1 MYRFFKISTPFLFN
15 IIYIFLCNTI
25 LHLLSYLFSGVRE
38 INHAATFTIT
48 KDIFILN
55 LPNEMQYAIRKL
67 YPTDRKDTL
76 TRSERIERIAKHTD
90 PLTIIKSLPND
101 KPIYDRH
108 TLLNGP

>member
-1 MYRFFKISTPFLFN
+1 MK
-15 IIYIFLCNTI
+15 CNMRT
-25 LHLLSYLFSGVRE
+25 LSCTLRSVRE
-38 INHAATFTIT
+38 INHPATLTIT
-48 KDIFILN
+48 TDIFILD

-76 TRSERIERIAKHTD
+76 KRSERIERIAKHTD
-90 PLTIIKSLPND
+90 PLTIIKSLRND